1 MSHFSVQWSFFK
13 VTCIRGFIVN
23 CQGVV
28 IVCRNW
34 QKQEAIKTNN
44 QLVLSVLIFNWNN
57 FNANHVLLNCY

>member
-28 IVCRNW
+28 IGCRNW

-44 QLVLSVLIFNWNN
+44 QLVLSVLIFNWNG
-57 FNANHVLLNCY
+57 